1 MTLSNLLN
9 AIFVCAGCCTMCFV
23 WLIVLAWLYGRG
35 LKARKEND
43 MKYRY
48 QQTHHRRTQLKL
60 MGKTPAQKREA
71 AAASTQRLKTKS
83 KLEKARQKK
92 LNMNRKGR

>member
-1 MTLSNLLN
+1 MYLGLNLPVPTN
-9 AIFVCAGCCTMCFV
+9 DWMIEDN
-23 WLIVLAWLYGRG
+23 I
-35 LKARKEND
+35 KARKESD

-48 QQTHHRRTQLKL
+48 QQSHHRRAQLKL
-60 MGKTPAQKREA
+60 MGKTPTQKRET
-71 AAASTQRLKTKS
+71 AAASTQRLKPKS